1 MKIKWV
7 IGRKTNFVM
16 SALWT
21 IYAIVNFAQGDWKI
35 GALEV
40 LLAMYILTDALRGD
54 KVALLDIKI
63 GKEAK

>member
-1 MKIKWV
+1 MKLKWV

-21 IYAIVNFAQGDWKI
+21 IFAILDFIRGEWQIAL
-35 GALEV
+35 LEV
-40 LLAMYILTDALRGD
+40 LVAMYILSDALRGHE
-54 KVALLDIKI
+54 VALIDIKI